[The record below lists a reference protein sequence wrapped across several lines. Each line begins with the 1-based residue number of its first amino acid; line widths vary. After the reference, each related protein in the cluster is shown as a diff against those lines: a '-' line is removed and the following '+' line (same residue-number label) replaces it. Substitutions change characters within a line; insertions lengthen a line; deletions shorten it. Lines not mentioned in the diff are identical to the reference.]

1 MRGKQQLEK
10 TLQTIVVLLVLC
22 CTGFGL
28 SESGSVVESSMC
40 VCVCCKTAHTLAVVA
55 PQMVEV
61 KKSGE

>member
-40 VCVCCKTAHTLAVVA
+40 VCVCCKTDAHIG
-55 PQMVEV
+55 
-61 KKSGE
+61 SGCATDGRGKEEW